1 MHELNCVREEFEVV
15 GVLYMTCRMRR
26 HPGFEKPARSP
37 VHAAVQPYQD
47 PTVEAASPFAP
58 VSAPRQGTAKYSPTP
73 IATAISTQTQV
84 MKAHDRGRCS
94 LGTKSSRDIASSL
107 AVFTKPST
115 QDLLTLEV
123 FLCGRTTS
131 KNRCMSLSSR
141 LREVQTLTGKGGR
154 ATFAPD
160 FAPVI
165 IKTMSWLV
173 DSHLHRT

>member
-26 HPGFEKPARSP
+26 HPGFEKPARNP

-107 AVFTKPST
+107 AVFTEPCYFRFLW
-115 QDLLTLEV
+115 QAL
-123 FLCGRTTS
+123 LCGRTP
-131 KNRCMSLSSR
+131 KIG
-141 LREVQTLTGKGGR
+141 V
-154 ATFAPD
+154 
-160 FAPVI
+160 
-165 IKTMSWLV
+165 
-173 DSHLHRT
+173 